1 MDNLEKATF
10 SESDDRGS
18 LTEMA
23 SGEETQ
29 GLAEVSSAGENNMQS
44 LMEVPSF
51 EERMAEKK
59 NYERGLFEKIDAIS
73 DQADKKLATAMLGTF
88 FAKESKL
95 NGSQSAVAKIIS
107 DYDENEGGF
116 TDYLKAKEIENEHSE
131 NPNEVMLQKI
141 SDLITGDRVQR
152 EVEADKIDDEAHVE
166 SAVLRVLAR
175 DTLDAQGG
183 EKNEKNDEEMKIIG
197 ELYNYGQKPQKIEEY
212 TMRVIQKAAD
222 GDSDGG
228 ENFSEKV
235 MICGKVANE
244 KHKIDKAYASYKNGL
259 AQGEEMMA
267 RTSTIE
273 MTW

>member
-1 MDNLEKATF
+1 MQN
-10 SESDDRGS
+10 
-18 LTEMA
+18 
-23 SGEETQ
+23 
-29 GLAEVSSAGENNMQS
+29 LAEVSSTGENDMQS
-44 LMEVPSF
+44 LMEAPSF
-51 EERMAEKK
+51 EEKMAEKK

-73 DQADKKLATAMLGTF
+73 DQADRKLATAMLGTF

-95 NGSQSAVAKIIS
+95 KGSQSAVAEIIS
-107 DYDENEGGF
+107 GYNENKGGF
-116 TDYLKAKEIENEHSE
+116 TDYLKAKEVENEHSE

-183 EKNEKNDEEMKIIG
+183 KKNEKNDEEMKIIG

-212 TMRVIQKAAD
+212 TMRVIQKAAN
-222 GDSDGG
+222 GNSKGG

-235 MICGKVANE
+235 MICGKIANE
-244 KHKIDKAYASYKNGL
+244 KHKIDKAYVSYKNGL
-259 AQGEEMMA
+259 AQGEEMM
-267 RTSTIE
+267 TKTPTIE
-273 MTW
+273 MMR